1 MDILLNDQKVSS
13 MPVVPLTTVGQVKD
27 TLRNWLVPQG
37 ITNYNIRIFFSDG
50 SELAPVVL
58 NSSNYDNVNFESKKM
73 LINGGRIQIIQTGN
87 IQTGNITQENQIVT
101 QIETRIE
108 TVSFFKPTEYPGN
121 FFSNYSKHP
130 IIYKGINYPTSEH
143 LFQAMKFM
151 GPNATNEDKEYA
163 EIIRNQNTPNK
174 AKRLA
179 GQRGVGGG
187 RPWQRELNAIVQKY
201 KNKAR
206 LRPDWERIKDNLM
219 YEIVKMKTQAHMG
232 IKNELIKTGNKL
244 IVENSPRDSYW
255 GIGSD
260 GKGRNQLGK
269 TWMRIRNEMK

>member
-13 MPVVPLTTVGQVKD
+13 IPIVSLTTVGQVKD

-58 NSSNYDNVNFESKKM
+58 NSSNYDNVNFESKKF
-73 LINGGRIQIIQTGN
+73 LINGGRIQIIQI
-87 IQTGNITQENQIVT
+87 IQKNEIIT
-101 QIETRIE
+101 E

-130 IIYKGINYPTSEH
+130 IIYGGINYPTSEH

-151 GPNATNEDKEYA
+151 GPNATNDDKEYA

-179 GQRGVGGG
+179 GQKGVGGG

-201 KNKAR
+201 KTRAK

-219 YEIVKMKTQAHMG
+219 YEIVKMKTQAHPEV
-232 IKNELIKTGNKL
+232 KNELVKTGNKL
-244 IVENSPRDSYW
+244 IVENSQYDSYW

-269 TWMRIRNEMK
+269 TWMRLRSEMK